1 MGTTRSQNRWKQTS
15 SYFQGRNSNIIF
27 HSKWFKVTDSKANSK
42 IFSSSI
48 ISSYITRFFSI
59 MTLFRVTP
67 ARYRVTH
74 LSKTSRYITRF
85 FSITTLFRVTT
96 DRYRVTH
103 LSKTSSYI
111 NRFFQLW
118 LYTELPMI
126 SKFLLVNH
134 VWVWGISMFFFQFLI
149 NIEWGTSIFFRF
161 LDIDLGL
168 PIANHI
174 TLLPFNNLLLVPEI
188 TFGRHLEAIWCLRWT
203 LFQ

>member
-15 SYFQGRNSNIIF
+15 SYFQGRISSFTQN
-27 HSKWFKVTDSKANSK
+27 DSKLQIQK
-42 IFSSSI
+42 LTRKCFSSSI

-67 ARYRVTH
+67 AIYRVTH
-74 LSKTSRYITRF
+74 LSKTLRYITRF

-96 DRYRVTH
+96 ERYRVTH
-103 LSKTSSYI
+103 LSKTSNYI

-134 VWVWGISMFFFQFLI
+134 VWVWGISMFFF
-149 NIEWGTSIFFRF
+149 NS
-161 LDIDLGL
+161 
-168 PIANHI
+168 
-174 TLLPFNNLLLVPEI
+174 
-188 TFGRHLEAIWCLRWT
+188 
-203 LFQ
+203 